1 MSENYFNEEAA
12 KAAESET
19 AAQEKKFSPMPYI
32 IAIVAVALLAAII
45 GTGMVRSY
53 SGRLT
58 KANTDIVELTNE
70 LNATTEKLHQTEDE
84 LASVQMELTATQDE
98 LTATKGQLEEATAS
112 LASAL
117 ETNDLLQGA
126 VNEMGDAAEK
136 IQATINAVNAKI
148 KEEAMASARNGN
160 IANKEFW
167 DLKQSEAMESTQKL
181 TGLLTGFG
189 AFTGEELVL
198 TEEAPAEEAAAE
210 EAPAEEAA
218 VEEAPAEET
227 AVEEA
232 PAEEAP
238 AEEAAAEEA
247 PAEEAAAEEAAA
259 EEAPAEEAA
268 VEEAPAEEAPAE
280 EAPEEEAAE
289 EETAV
294 EEAPAE
300 AAPAEEAAPE
310 EPKNVAKQ
318 TMKKVTA
325 LRK

>member
-198 TEEAPAEEAAAE
+198 TEEAPAEEAVAE
-210 EAPAEEAA
+210 EAPAEE
-218 VEEAPAEET
+218 
-227 AVEEA
+227 
-232 PAEEAP
+232 
-238 AEEAAAEEA
+238 
-247 PAEEAAAEEAAA
+247 
-259 EEAPAEEAA
+259 
-268 VEEAPAEEAPAE
+268 
-280 EAPEEEAAE
+280 
-289 EETAV
+289 
-294 EEAPAE
+294 
-300 AAPAEEAAPE
+300 
-310 EPKNVAKQ
+310 
-318 TMKKVTA
+318 
-325 LRK
+325 